1 MFGPQWLTILIYL
14 FMCEHKLNY
23 KRIFL
28 QKLKWHNQGLCCTY
42 SHSILFRAVPS
53 MCSVISFQN
62 ADKEIRADGRGRDSS
77 ARQPSQQRSLLKAR
91 GRGASLCNL
100 GKGRARGAHCAV
112 FYRSISGE
120 PRNVL
125 KNIFVFSIFPTPVQR
140 DRGCWEP
147 REVGRSEEHQAPFMY
162 GQEKCVGEQCHYKC

>member
-14 FMCEHKLNY
+14 FLCEHKLNY

-62 ADKEIRADGRGRDSS
+62 ADKEIRADGGGRDSS

-91 GRGASLCNL
+91 GRGASMLLCVTGGRGEGGLRTAQLSIRTTIQHTPIPWSFLNIWPCTWRWYTTKWIIYQWESESGL
-100 GKGRARGAHCAV
+100 GQIAEFG
-112 FYRSISGE
+112 FLEIW
-120 PRNVL
+120 P
-125 KNIFVFSIFPTPVQR
+125 IFQV
-140 DRGCWEP
+140 
-147 REVGRSEEHQAPFMY
+147 
-162 GQEKCVGEQCHYKC
+162 K